1 MPGSWTNGKLNVSV
15 VSPLICPCRNLRTS
29 KDYVAII
36 DVPGHRDFIKYM
48 ITGTSQAGCA
58 VLIVAAGAGEFEA
71 GISMKGQTRKH
82 VLLAFTLDVKQLIV
96 EVNKMD
102 STKPCYSQKT
112 QEKIVKEVSTYIK
125 KIGYNPDTVAFVL
138 ISGWNGDKMLELSAN
153 MPWFKRWKVTHMD
166 VNASGTI
173 VLEAL
178 DCILPPACPNDQPQ
192 YLPLQDVY
200 TISGIGAARMG

>member
-1 MPGSWTNGKLNVSV
+1 MTGHLIYKCGGIDKKTIKSSQRRLLRWERAPSCMPGSWTNGKLNVSV

-112 QEKIVKEVSTYIK
+112 
-125 KIGYNPDTVAFVL
+125 
-138 ISGWNGDKMLELSAN
+138 
-153 MPWFKRWKVTHMD
+153 
-166 VNASGTI
+166 
-173 VLEAL
+173 
-178 DCILPPACPNDQPQ
+178 
-192 YLPLQDVY
+192 
-200 TISGIGAARMG
+200 